1 MDARMPQNCFANRER
16 KGIYAMKPP
25 VLYIVIP
32 CYNEEEALPIT
43 AARLVG
49 LTDDMIGRELIDPAS
64 RITLV
69 DDGSRDGTWR
79 EICALNERDK
89 RFEGIKLAHNAGHMN
104 ALWAGMTA
112 VAEKCDALITIDA
125 DLQDDVNAMY
135 GFLEEYQKGA
145 DVVYGVRKSR
155 EKDTFFKRSTAQGF
169 YKVMKKMGVDLVY
182 NHADYRLLSR
192 RAVEALL
199 QFGEVNMFLR
209 GMVPLLGFRTAQV
222 FYVRGERVAGESKY
236 PLKKMIGFAVEGITS
251 FSNKP
256 IRFVTGLGML
266 CAVLGFAMAVYVIAS
281 LIAGGTVAGWAS
293 IMMSI
298 WLLGGF
304 QLIALGLIGEYVGK
318 IYMETKRRPKF
329 ILEEYRQ

>member
-1 MDARMPQNCFANRER
+1 
-16 KGIYAMKPP
+16 MKPP

-43 AARLVG
+43 AGRLIA
-49 LTDDMIGRELIDPAS
+49 LTNDMIQKELIDKES
-64 RITLV
+64 KITLV
-69 DDGSRDGTWR
+69 DDGSRDRTWSQ
-79 EICALNERDK
+79 ICALNEQDK

-104 ALWAGMTA
+104 ALWAGMTT
-112 VAEKCDALITIDA
+112 VIEKCDAIVTIDA
-125 DLQDDVNAMY
+125 DLQDDINAIY
-135 GFLEEYQKGA
+135 GFLEEYKKGA

-155 EKDTFFKRSTAQGF
+155 EKDTAFKRTTAQGF
-169 YKVMKKMGVDLVY
+169 YKIMKRMGVELVY

-192 RAVEALL
+192 RAAEALL

-209 GMVPLLGFRTAQV
+209 GMVPLLGFNTAEV
-222 FYVRGERVAGESKY
+222 YYVRGERVAGESKY
-236 PLKKMIGFAVEGITS
+236 PLKKMVAFAIEGITS

-256 IRFVTGLGML
+256 IRYVTLLGVL
-266 CAVLGFAMAVYVIAS
+266 CALLGVAMAIYVIIS
-281 LIAGGTVAGWAS
+281 LAAGKTAAGWPS

-298 WLLGGF
+298 WLLGGL
-304 QLIALGLIGEYVGK
+304 QLIALGLIGEYIGK